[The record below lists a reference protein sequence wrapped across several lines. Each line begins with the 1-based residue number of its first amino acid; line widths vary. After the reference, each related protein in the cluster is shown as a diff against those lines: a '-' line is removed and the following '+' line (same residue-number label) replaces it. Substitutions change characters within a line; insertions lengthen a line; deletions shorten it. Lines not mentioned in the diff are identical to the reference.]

1 MKKVLPIILAALL
14 PAGTLVSAPDIALTQ
29 EFWRSPAFINEFM
42 GTYGFD
48 GEREPKVS
56 QEEGAVIQ
64 QIIPL
69 IQANQTQ
76 QAINLLQGN
85 TTAASSA
92 AMDFTLGNL
101 YLQTGQTNQAER
113 AYQAA
118 LRKFPNFMNAYKN
131 LGSVYVQEGR
141 YEDAVPLLVKTI
153 ELGGGTGVLYGVL
166 GYSYLN
172 LQKYAS
178 AENAYRN
185 ALLLDPENV
194 DWKNGIIQSMNSQ
207 GKHGELIGILN
218 EVISEN
224 PGNVDYWIFQAN
236 SFIALEEYT
245 KAIANL
251 ELTERMGRSTPK
263 SLMLMGDL
271 YLRQGVPESALNAYK
286 KALNQGGGLDPEQFI
301 RAASILVSQGNYTEG
316 DQYISDIF
324 RLMENRLS
332 GPEKLELYNLQSEIF
347 LATGEQDRAAETL
360 ENILSEDP
368 LNGPALLNLA
378 SYFWNQA
385 EYEQAE
391 IMFARAQKL
400 EDYEVPAL
408 VDHAR
413 MLVDQRKFN
422 EAAELLRRV
431 MLIDPQDR
439 IAKYLDAV
447 ERAAAQAN

>member
-1 MKKVLPIILAALL
+1 MKKVLSIFLTAAIS
-14 PAGTLVSAPDIALTQ
+14 AGSLVSAPDIALTRD
-29 EFWRSPAFINEFM
+29 FWNSPTFLNEFM

-48 GEREPKVS
+48 GEREPKINS
-56 QEEGAVIQ
+56 DESAVIQ

-76 QAINLLQGN
+76 QAINLLQSN
-85 TTAASSA
+85 ITAASSA

-101 YLQTGQTNQAER
+101 YLQTGQNRQAER
-113 AYQAA
+113 AYQAS

-131 LGSVYVQEGR
+131 LGTIFVQEGR
-141 YEDAVPLLVKTI
+141 YEDAIPLLVKTI

-172 LQKYAS
+172 IQKYAS
-178 AENAYRN
+178 AENSYRN

-194 DWKNGIIQSMNSQ
+194 DWKNGIIQAMNYQ
-207 GKHGELIGILN
+207 GKHSELIGILN

-224 PGNVDYWIFQAN
+224 PRNTDYWIFQAN
-236 SFIALEEYT
+236 SYIALEDYP

-251 ELTERMGRSTPK
+251 ELTDRMGRSTPK

-271 YLRQGVPESALNAYK
+271 YLRQGVPESALVAYK
-286 KALNQGGGLDPEQFI
+286 KALGEGGTLDPDQFI
-301 RAASILVSQGNYTEG
+301 RAASILVSQGNFTEG
-316 DQYISDIF
+316 EEYINDIF

-332 GPEKLELYNLQSEIF
+332 GPDKLELYNLQSEIY
-347 LATGEQDRAAETL
+347 LATGEQDKAAETL
-360 ENILSEDP
+360 ENILTEDP
-368 LNGPALLNLA
+368 MNGQALLNLA
-378 SYFWNQA
+378 SYYWNEG
-385 EYEQAE
+385 EYEEAE
-391 IMFARAQKL
+391 IMFARAEKL

-413 MLVDQRKFN
+413 MLVDQRKFD

-431 MLIDPQDR
+431 MILDPQDR
-439 IAKYLDAV
+439 IASYLDAV
-447 ERAAAQAN
+447 ERAAAQS